1 MVKYRL
7 SGEGYTD
14 EEMRVL
20 KHMCKDTL
28 ADINEF
34 MRKKE
39 EKMNPGIILNNRVL
53 DVVFIAWF
61 IAQFYKVLTSIFKK
75 GKLDITRLWD
85 TGGMPSSHSSTVSC
99 LVTCIAIRYGIN
111 SDLFAITIIFA
122 GIVMYDAAGIRRAA
136 GKQAGVI
143 NSLIEKIPLFIGRA
157 QYNKHFS
164 KEKEAKLKEL
174 LGHTPFEVMVG
185 CILGIII
192 GLLFRTYL
200 QG

>member
-1 MVKYRL
+1 
-7 SGEGYTD
+7 
-14 EEMRVL
+14 
-20 KHMCKDTL
+20 
-28 ADINEF
+28 
-34 MRKKE
+34 
-39 EKMNPGIILNNRVL
+39 MNPGIILNNRVL

-143 NSLIEKIPLFIGRA
+143 NSLIEKIPLFIGRS

>member
-1 MVKYRL
+1 M
-7 SGEGYTD
+7 S
-14 EEMRVL
+14 
-20 KHMCKDTL
+20 
-28 ADINEF
+28 
-34 MRKKE
+34 
-39 EKMNPGIILNNRVL
+39 PGIIFGNRVL
-53 DVVFIAWF
+53 DVVFVAWF
-61 IAQFYKVLTSIFKK
+61 IAQFYKVIASTIVNKK
-75 GKLDITRLWD
+75 LEISRLWD

>member
-1 MVKYRL
+1 
-7 SGEGYTD
+7 
-14 EEMRVL
+14 
-20 KHMCKDTL
+20 
-28 ADINEF
+28 
-34 MRKKE
+34 
-39 EKMNPGIILNNRVL
+39 MNPGIILGNRVL

-61 IAQFYKVLTSIFKK
+61 IAQFYKVITSIFVNK
-75 GKLDITRLWD
+75 KLDITRLWD

-99 LVTCIAIRYGIN
+99 LTTCIGLKYGIS
-111 SDLFAITIIFA
+111 SDFFAVTIIFA

-143 NSLIEKIPLFIGRA
+143 NSLLEKIPLFIGRA
-157 QYNKHFS
+157 QYEKHFS

-185 CILGIII
+185 CVLGIVI
-192 GLLFRTYL
+192 GFIFKTYL

>member
-1 MVKYRL
+1 
-7 SGEGYTD
+7 
-14 EEMRVL
+14 
-20 KHMCKDTL
+20 
-28 ADINEF
+28 
-34 MRKKE
+34 
-39 EKMNPGIILNNRVL
+39 
-53 DVVFIAWF
+53 
-61 IAQFYKVLTSIFKK
+61 
-75 GKLDITRLWD
+75 
-85 TGGMPSSHSSTVSC
+85 MPSSHSSTVSC
-99 LVTCIAIRYGIN
+99 LVTSIAIRYGIS

-157 QYNKHFS
+157 QYDKHFS

-192 GLLFRTYL
+192 GLLFKTYL